1 MVKNEN
7 IIRVRLTTIDEILGS
22 QPNDKEIYST
32 YIASKAPDAPTME
45 QEIEAF
51 GTVEVDEKGMT
62 VFARNEDGTPCLY
75 NYQIKG
81 FFKAACQA
89 LRKVDGTT
97 SSKVKAFKKLI
108 DQGIFVYAD
117 FDQPQGRYI
126 PISFEGEMGI
136 CQRPLRASTPQGER
150 VALASSE
157 SIPAGATLE
166 FDIYCFNKSDLKL
179 VREWLD
185 YGRFN
190 GLSQWRNS
198 GKGAFVWEEVE

>member
-51 GTVEVDEKGMT
+51 GAVEVDEKGMT
-62 VFARNEDGTPCLY
+62 VFARNEDGAPCLY

-81 FFKAACQA
+81 FFKAACQ
-89 LRKVDGTT
+89 
-97 SSKVKAFKKLI
+97 AFKKLI

-198 GKGAFVWEEVE
+198 GKGAFIWEEVE